1 MKVRFA
7 QKWQFCDFVRK
18 ISAISRK
25 IMGNFGFY
33 AKILCYLCEKWW

>member
-7 QKWQFCDFVRK
+7 QEWQFRDFVRK
-18 ISAISRK
+18 ISAIFRK